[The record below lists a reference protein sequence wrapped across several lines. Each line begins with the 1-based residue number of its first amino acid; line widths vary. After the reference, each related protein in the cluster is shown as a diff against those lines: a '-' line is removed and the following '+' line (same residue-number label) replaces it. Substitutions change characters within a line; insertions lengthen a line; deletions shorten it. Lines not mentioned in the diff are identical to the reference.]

1 MSMKWDAELT
11 ELAERVRQTYGRH
24 ILAEA
29 YVRALAAV
37 PAIECPP
44 EFEELIGDDA
54 GVKVVD
60 ATASIAI
67 LKQELR
73 RMLTAH

>member
-1 MSMKWDAELT
+1 MKWDPELT
-11 ELAERVRQTYGRH
+11 GLAERVRQTYGRH
-24 ILAEA
+24 TLAEA
-29 YVRALAAV
+29 YARVLAVV

-44 EFEELIGDDA
+44 EFADLVDDDTHI
-54 GVKVVD
+54 KVVD
-60 ATASIAI
+60 GATSVAI

>member
-1 MSMKWDAELT
+1 MKWDPELT
-11 ELAERVRQTYGRH
+11 ELAERVRQTYGH
-24 ILAEA
+24 QMPAEA
-29 YVRALAAV
+29 YLRALAAV
-37 PAIECPP
+37 PAIDCPP
-44 EFEELIGDDA
+44 EFEGLAGDDA

-73 RMLTAH
+73 RMLTTH